1 MADLAG
7 RMLAQIVIKKYAEN
21 KKIKKVLGGTKM
33 RDSDAYFQILN
44 SSGAVK
50 EGKAGYVLGSSR
62 EDNPYLKIQNRANG
76 GRLLIDM
83 ERVREL
89 DDLACQWDSG
99 FSSAKMEAQQKN
111 KK

>member
-33 RDSDAYFQILN
+33 LDQIL
-44 SSGAVK
+44 SSNGAIK

-62 EDNPYLKIQNRANG
+62 EDNPYLKAKNR
-76 GRLLIDM
+76 DM
-83 ERVREL
+83 ERIRVL

>member
-1 MADLAG
+1 VDLKMADLAG

-62 EDNPYLKIQNRANG
+62 EDNPYLKAKNR
-76 GRLLIDM
+76 DM
-83 ERVREL
+83 ERIRVL

>member
-7 RMLAQIVIKKYAEN
+7 RMLAQIVIEKN

-33 RDSDAYFQILN
+33 LDQILSTN
-44 SSGAVK
+44 GAIK

-62 EDNPYLKIQNRANG
+62 ADNPYLKALNR
-76 GRLLIDM
+76 DM

-99 FSSAKMEAQQKN
+99 FSTAKWEAQQKN

>member
-7 RMLAQIVIKKYAEN
+7 RMLAQIVIEKN

-33 RDSDAYFQILN
+33 LDQILSTN
-44 SSGAVK
+44 GAIK

>member
-1 MADLAG
+1 VDLKMADLAG

-33 RDSDAYFQILN
+33 LDQIL
-44 SSGAVK
+44 SSNGAIK

-62 EDNPYLKIQNRANG
+62 EDNPYLKAKNR
-76 GRLLIDM
+76 DM
-83 ERVREL
+83 ERIRVL